1 MSIYEKMLS
10 KFNQPEQLY
19 GTTKTHKL
27 TNIDEITIDN
37 LNFLLVIT
45 QTGTY
50 TYNGAQVIA
59 EKKHF

>member
-37 LNFLLVIT
+37 LNFRLVIT
-45 QTGTY
+45 QTGT
-50 TYNGAQVIA
+50 
-59 EKKHF
+59 